1 MTDPKAKTITGASD
15 RPFERACYAVI
26 AHDDGT
32 GTVVLDW
39 YETSVGRDFMMS
51 EEFMRAEIDTARQI
65 VQLLNQQLPG
75 RVHAITEYPVSDSD
89 ALESSDYDWTRY
101 TLDKGRRLDLA
112 QRIEERLIFLL
123 RNEPLDEEQD
133 VMGELEHEL
142 EKLGEWVAMNNQTP
156 VTEDCHPRGSSR
168 QVPMPKNIVVFSD
181 GTGQDGGVRP
191 EQRMTNVYK
200 LYRASHNHP
209 DSAVNPREQVSFYDP
224 GLGTDIGSTAL
235 TAPVRFVQK
244 LLGSVVGQG
253 IKRNIA
259 DCYEFIINHYQPGD
273 RVFLIGFSRGAYTV
287 RCVANLLMLCGVPTK
302 TPSSDLMRFRK
313 PVRDIAKEAVDTVLE
328 HGAGFPRE
336 KYEAERFE
344 MARLRL

>member
-1 MTDPKAKTITGASD
+1 LLICLLPLFEQGWALFMTDPKAKTITGASD

-156 VTEDCHPRGSSR
+156 VEYCT
-168 QVPMPKNIVVFSD
+168 Q
-181 GTGQDGGVRP
+181 
-191 EQRMTNVYK
+191 
-200 LYRASHNHP
+200 
-209 DSAVNPREQVSFYDP
+209 
-224 GLGTDIGSTAL
+224 
-235 TAPVRFVQK
+235 
-244 LLGSVVGQG
+244 
-253 IKRNIA
+253 
-259 DCYEFIINHYQPGD
+259 
-273 RVFLIGFSRGAYTV
+273 VFLMSAEYITPLLESAIAADFEPESQETARGLVDNFLVFLPSWTHV
-287 RCVANLLMLCGVPTK
+287 R
-302 TPSSDLMRFRK
+302 
-313 PVRDIAKEAVDTVLE
+313 
-328 HGAGFPRE
+328 
-336 KYEAERFE
+336 
-344 MARLRL
+344 